1 MTVCAVLRQAS
12 TRAGRESF
20 QALHRCY
27 NHLTTYV
34 SRHIVKGGQSMK
46 IEVKKVEKILATVMP
61 LPKSD
66 S

>member
-1 MTVCAVLRQAS
+1 MSRPSWTGS
-12 TRAGRESF
+12 PAGISDP

-34 SRHIVKGGQSMK
+34 SKHIVEGGQPMK

>member
-1 MTVCAVLRQAS
+1 MSRPSWTGSPAS
-12 TRAGRESF
+12 CKGSPF

-27 NHLTTYV
+27 NQLTTYV
-34 SRHIVKGGQSMK
+34 SKHIVKGGQPMK
-46 IEVKKVEKILATVMP
+46 IEVKKVEKILATVTP